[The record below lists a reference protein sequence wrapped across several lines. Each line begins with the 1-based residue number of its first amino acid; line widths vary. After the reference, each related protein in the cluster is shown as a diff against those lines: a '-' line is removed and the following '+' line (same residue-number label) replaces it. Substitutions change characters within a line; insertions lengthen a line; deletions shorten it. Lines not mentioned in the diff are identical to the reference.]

1 MKADALLNLLLS
13 KVPQDS
19 LMLCHDSMHIEEPL
33 LGMDSINV
41 WIVGRVEFCSYFT
54 AEAPEQTQMLLLHAA
69 ALAVERRVL

>member
-1 MKADALLNLLLS
+1 
-13 KVPQDS
+13 
-19 LMLCHDSMHIEEPL
+19 MHIEEPL